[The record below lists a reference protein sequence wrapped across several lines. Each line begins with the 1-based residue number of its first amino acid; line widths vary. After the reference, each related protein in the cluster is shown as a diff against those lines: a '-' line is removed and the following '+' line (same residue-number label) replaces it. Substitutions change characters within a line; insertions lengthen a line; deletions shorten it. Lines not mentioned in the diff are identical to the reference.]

1 MARVK
6 KSKDK
11 DIEASLKSDRG
22 RLRMNKLKPYM
33 INTGILTGVTLVNI
47 PKKTVG
53 LKPYTNGSECLE
65 EYLQL
70 SNSWLQLSLIMLSVV
85 YQVCEG
91 DQGKFEDTLIKDKIT
106 SHGFKINTQVIKYVG
121 EGKTIFAYK
130 IPGTELI
137 LETDLDY
144 NSMYKAIKGLA
155 KIIENQNSQEILMD
169 IQAKGGDQ

>member
-6 KSKDK
+6 KSKDGESRLRTDK
-11 DIEASLKSDRG
+11 G
-22 RLRMNKLKPYM
+22 RLKIGKLKPYM

-47 PKKTVG
+47 PKKTIG
-53 LKPYTNGSECLE
+53 LKPYTEDDESLE

-70 SNSWLQLSLIMLSVV
+70 NNSWLQLSLIMLSVV
-85 YQVCEG
+85 YQVCDG
-91 DQGKFEDTLIKDKIT
+91 NQGEFEDTLIKDKIT
-106 SHGFKINTQVIKYVG
+106 SHGFKINTQVIKYIG

-144 NSMYKAIKGLA
+144 NSIYKAIKGLA

-169 IQAKGGDQ
+169 IQAKGGD